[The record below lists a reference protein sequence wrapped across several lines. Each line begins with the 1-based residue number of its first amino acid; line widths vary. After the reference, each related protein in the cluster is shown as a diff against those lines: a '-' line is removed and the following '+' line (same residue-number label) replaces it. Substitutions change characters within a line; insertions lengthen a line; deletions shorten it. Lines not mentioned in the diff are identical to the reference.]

1 MEKCTMGV
9 FLSIATPSSNFILQL
24 CQKMSP
30 DTQHPARVSAGRARG
45 ALPNCRHPTRPKGF
59 SSKALLL
66 EHSTAWPYLAS
77 EIRVVPWYGWSC
89 FPVSWVIPRYR
100 IGELC
105 PGSGFGDFFAVQ
117 QAKMSAEAYLESTAK
132 KQQCSRMSSRSLSLY
147 FKYFFLFELNTLL
160 SHSPQKSQVNNW
172 TANKQKMLGF
182 PQRAQ
187 KSVLHHSPRQ
197 GTVVSCKC
205 AFFFFLSFFLPCG

>member
-1 MEKCTMGV
+1 
-9 FLSIATPSSNFILQL
+9 
-24 CQKMSP
+24 
-30 DTQHPARVSAGRARG
+30 
-45 ALPNCRHPTRPKGF
+45 
-59 SSKALLL
+59 
-66 EHSTAWPYLAS
+66 
-77 EIRVVPWYGWSC
+77 
-89 FPVSWVIPRYR
+89 
-100 IGELC
+100 
-105 PGSGFGDFFAVQ
+105 
-117 QAKMSAEAYLESTAK
+117 MSAEAYLESTAK

-205 AFFFFLSFFLPCG
+205 AFFFFLFFFRVGNESANATGVQGEMSGAISTVGLSQALGWILAEGADP